1 MPKLSV
7 IVPVYNAE
15 KYLDKCI
22 KSIIGQIYTDFELIL
37 IDDGS
42 PDLCPLICDEWK
54 QKDRRIKVVHK
65 ENQGVA
71 IARNIGLDLAIGE
84 YVTFVDSDDWLEPTM
99 YLEMLKVLENYK
111 CDVVMCDCT
120 KEYGNYSESYS
131 HNIRSGYY
139 NYEQLKREYY
149 PHLLMMENVEYPATI
164 SNWLIIFRREI
175 QKSNTIKYIPKIR
188 YSEDLL
194 FGSQILYC
202 AKSMYYMKG
211 QNLYHYNCS
220 NINSA
225 THIFNQDKW
234 KDYIK
239 LYYET
244 KKYFLNQE
252 YDFEVQI
259 DKMLLFFVYNS
270 IGDII
275 SAKGLLKT
283 QQRQLIY
290 SILNAMEV
298 KEMFHRLRI
307 LKLPITWKLKIITI
321 MYKYKVGISILIRR

>member
-42 PDLCPLICDEWK
+42 PDLCPLMCDEWK

-120 KEYGNYSESYS
+120 KEYENYSESYS

-149 PHLLMMENVEYPATI
+149 PHLLMM
-164 SNWLIIFRREI
+164 
-175 QKSNTIKYIPKIR
+175 
-188 YSEDLL
+188 
-194 FGSQILYC
+194 
-202 AKSMYYMKG
+202 
-211 QNLYHYNCS
+211 
-220 NINSA
+220 
-225 THIFNQDKW
+225 
-234 KDYIK
+234 
-239 LYYET
+239 
-244 KKYFLNQE
+244 
-252 YDFEVQI
+252 
-259 DKMLLFFVYNS
+259 
-270 IGDII
+270 
-275 SAKGLLKT
+275 
-283 QQRQLIY
+283 
-290 SILNAMEV
+290 
-298 KEMFHRLRI
+298 
-307 LKLPITWKLKIITI
+307 
-321 MYKYKVGISILIRR
+321 